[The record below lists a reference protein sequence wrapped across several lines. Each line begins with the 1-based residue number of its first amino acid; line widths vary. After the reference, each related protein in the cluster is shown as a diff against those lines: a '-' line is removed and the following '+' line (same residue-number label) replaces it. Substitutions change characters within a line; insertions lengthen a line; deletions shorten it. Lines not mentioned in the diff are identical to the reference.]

1 MFLLHRLSQEEE
13 SGGSSTDMS
22 ICRSEALFSSMRDSA
37 KVEDGAAAAAAEA
50 AAAGGA
56 AAAPDPAAAAGA
68 VGGAAAASGGAAVA
82 LNSSLISDSLIDGAC
97 SIDFTEQVKVNK
109 NHYQLTYSG
118 HGPAGVGVMGFS
130 AGSIGGGGGGGVDG
144 QQQQQQ
150 QRPQVPPPPP
160 PQGVIGEPCSS
171 SCFISALPPPPLSSI
186 NNILITTYPS
196 FAPAT
201 FRQTPPILLQR
212 EREREWETEVCP
224 PSRNLIWH
232 DLFSCLRGHPSLPPF

>member
-37 KVEDGAAAAAAEA
+37 KVEDGAAAAAAA

-150 QRPQVPPPPP
+150 QRPQAPPPPP
-160 PQGVIGEPCSS
+160 PQRVIGEPCSS
-171 SCFISALPPPPLSSI
+171 SCFISALPPPAPPFHQSTTSSLLRIPHSPQQLFGRPL
-186 NNILITTYPS
+186 LYCC
-196 FAPAT
+196 
-201 FRQTPPILLQR
+201 R
-212 EREREWETEVCP
+212 EREREWGNGSVSAQP
-224 PSRNLIWH
+224 
-232 DLFSCLRGHPSLPPF
+232 